1 MNRGQL
7 IGLMGNSKI
16 RSIYK
21 SQNAR
26 IQGIF
31 ERAQSP
37 RTVLCVAIDY
47 AKAKHVA
54 LICDGNGDIL
64 KNPFTVLNS
73 PEGVAFLLDEIAA
86 TARRRKIPKTQIILG
101 GEDIP
106 SYVDNFILAL
116 KKSGIFVARVNA
128 AEAKLNRENS
138 LASTD
143 QLDLLGIAKTLLSRR
158 ARSAGDPLDEGE
170 NLYLRIR
177 DLSRTRRQLV
187 KQKTACSNRIHTLS
201 DRLFPG
207 YLNASSSVL
216 NPFSPPCLDLM
227 KERFSAPQI
236 ASRKPESLAKFLRK
250 YSVHHPDEKAAKLIT
265 LARNAL
271 PPAADRVF
279 ALQQSLTASAELYL
293 CLDRNAQHLK
303 LEAANA
309 LLQTPYAM
317 LTSVGGVGLTLAAG
331 LAGELGDPKR
341 LGGIDSLC
349 GYAGIVPRSAQTG
362 GPDKTARQGGTSPK
376 CNRVLKD
383 WLVQASQKVALYGP
397 DEWKQ
402 RHARWQ
408 VGGQHAA
415 FAGAKRLL
423 RLTRTMTRQ
432 QIPWMSAAARAQ
444 NASRETRARDAE
456 ATFEILVHKW
466 RTLPDWQELVFA
478 PDRPLGFWRK
488 LSMEM
493 HGAQLPLRGD
503 E

>member
-1 MNRGQL
+1 MET
-7 IGLMGNSKI
+7 SKT

-21 SQNAR
+21 SQNIR
-26 IQGIF
+26 IRTIF
-31 ERAQSP
+31 EKAKSP
-37 RTVLCVAIDY
+37 RKVLCVAIDY

-86 TARRRKIPKTQIILG
+86 TARHRKIPKNQIILG
-101 GEDIP
+101 GEDMP

-116 KKSGIFVARVNA
+116 KKSGVLVARVNA

-138 LASTD
+138 LASSD

-158 ARSAGDPLDEGE
+158 ARSAGDPLDDGE

-187 KQKTACSNRIHTLS
+187 KQKTACGNRIHTLS

-207 YLNASSSVL
+207 YLSESSSVL
-216 NPFSPPCLDLM
+216 SRFSPPCLGLM

-236 ASRKPESLAKFLRK
+236 ASRKPEALAKFLRK
-250 YSVHHPDEKAAKLIT
+250 YSVHHPDEKALKLIT

-271 PPAADRVF
+271 PPEADRVF
-279 ALQQSLTASAELYL
+279 ALQQSLAASADLYL
-293 CLDRNAQHLK
+293 CLDRNAKHLN

-317 LTSVGGVGLTLAAG
+317 LTSIGGVGLTLATG
-331 LAGELGDPKR
+331 LAGELGDPTR
-341 LGGIDSLC
+341 LGGIDSMC

-362 GPDKTARQGGTSPK
+362 GPDKPARQGGTSPK

-383 WLVQASQKVALYGP
+383 WLVQTSQKVALYGP

-415 FAGAKRLL
+415 FAGAKRFL

-444 NASRETRARDAE
+444 NATRETRARDAE

-466 RTLPDWQELVFA
+466 RILPDWQDLVFA

-488 LSMEM
+488 LSMDL